1 MRRVFGVALTGLGAF
16 LLVGAIMCRFYVPGQ
31 VIKFPLNEY
40 NVSTLT
46 GTNVSYFSQQTG
58 TVVNGATVRAI
69 STVQGDVRAGSSST
83 AVWNDVTGVFD
94 VTSSPQVPVSYSTQR
109 LAFDRRTGVLVN
121 CCGAEVGT
129 ARPHF
134 AGQGYVWPI
143 GTQQKTYEVF
153 SIQTMKPEPFNYTGT
168 ATVDGLS
175 AYVFVEPINNRQI
188 GTVTVPG
195 SLVGIKDQPTVKLPE
210 YLTATNT
217 YYVDPGTG
225 SPVKV
230 IQAQNEVLQNPTDG
244 TTALVLFN
252 GTLTS
257 TPQTIA
263 AAVNTAKTADDEIS
277 AVKDVGPLAGV
288 LVSLL
293 FLVAGIL
300 LLIGFYREE
309 YEYEDDEE
317 TVGVQA

>member
-16 LLVGAIMCRFYVPGQ
+16 LLVGAIMLRFYLPGQ

-69 STVQGDVRAGSSST
+69 STVQGDVRAGNSST

-175 AYVFVEPINNRQI
+175 VYVFVEPINNRQI

-230 IQAQNEVLQNPTDG
+230 IQAQNETLQNPTDG

-263 AAVNTAKTADDEIS
+263 AAVNTAKTADDVIS
-277 AVKDVGPLAGV
+277 AVKDIGPLAGV

-317 TVGVQA
+317 TVGAQA